1 MSMNMRMSV
10 SMNKTQ
16 KQDGLEMPVSDTQCV
31 YVPQEEYQS
40 LLAIAHQY
48 VYLRQNL
55 IAQGLNEATVDSLCL
70 QKPAGDEPPYASE
83 QFEPSPPAPL
93 TYKEQASTFPVQSN
107 NASGCLAEDQG
118 FRLNR
123 NWQPNASY
131 RPSIYPGGS
140 INQKRPGYFHDNKR
154 PEIKEWFERSA
165 QRSVLLLNVPDGI
178 THGDVAAVIRG
189 GPVLEIF
196 LRNKDNTATVSFLHE
211 ADACA
216 FIENCRAAG
225 LYIKDRKIHTKWS
238 DYQFTLSGQVAHHI
252 RKGGSRNFVIR
263 KRDPN
268 LTIQAIRDDLEH
280 IHNLHVISIEFEK
293 DSCFISTNA
302 VHGAIYARTCLQ
314 SRVEYRASRI
324 EWYADECAQP
334 FQTISS
340 EFHAPV
346 PDVKPQRSVIPA
358 HPSRKELMGNRFQ
371 LLDLSD
377 SEGSNGD
384 DSSDSS
390 F

>member
-1 MSMNMRMSV
+1 MSMNMKM
-10 SMNKTQ
+10 SMNNTQ
-16 KQDGLEMPVSDTQCV
+16 KQDGLKIPVSDPQGV

-55 IAQGLNEATVDSLCL
+55 IAQGLNEATVDTLCL
-70 QKPAGDEPPYASE
+70 QKQAGDAPPYAPE
-83 QFEPSPPAPL
+83 QFEPSPPA
-93 TYKEQASTFPVQSN
+93 TFTCKEQTSTFPVQSN
-107 NASGCLAEDQG
+107 TASGCLTEDQG
-118 FRLNR
+118 FRLNGS
-123 NWQPNASY
+123 WQPNASY
-131 RPSIYPGGS
+131 RSSTYPGGS
-140 INQKRPGYFHDNKR
+140 INHKRPGYFQDNKR

-196 LRNKDNTATVSFLHE
+196 LRSKDNTATVSFLHE

-216 FIENCRAAG
+216 FIENCRTAG

-268 LTIQAIRDDLEH
+268 LTTQAIRDDLEH

-334 FQTISS
+334 FQRISS
-340 EFHAPV
+340 AFHAPV

-358 HPSRKELMGNRFQ
+358 HPSRKDLMGNRFQ

-384 DSSDSS
+384 DSSDDS

>member
-1 MSMNMRMSV
+1 M

-16 KQDGLEMPVSDTQCV
+16 KQDGLETPVSEPQCV
-31 YVPQEEYQS
+31 YVPEEEYRS

-55 IAQGLNEATVDSLCL
+55 IAQGLNEATLDSLCL
-70 QKPAGDEPPYASE
+70 QKPATDEPTYAPE
-83 QFEPSPPAPL
+83 LFEPSPPPTFA
-93 TYKEQASTFPVQSN
+93 YKEQTSTFPVQEN
-107 NASGCLAEDQG
+107 TDSGCPAEEQG
-118 FRLNR
+118 LRLNR
-123 NWQPNASY
+123 SWQPNASY
-131 RPSIYPGGS
+131 GPSAYPGGS
-140 INQKRPGYFHDNKR
+140 INQKRPGYFHHNKR
-154 PEIKEWFERSA
+154 PEIKEWFERST

-189 GPVLEIF
+189 GPILEIF
-196 LRNKDNTATVSFLHE
+196 LRSKDNTATVSFLHE
-211 ADACA
+211 IDACA
-216 FIENCRAAG
+216 FIENCRTAG
-225 LYIKDRKIHTKWS
+225 LYIKDRKIRTKWS

-263 KRDPN
+263 KRNPN

-280 IHNLHVISIEFEK
+280 IHNLHVISVEFEK

-314 SRVEYRASRI
+314 SRVTSRI

-334 FQTISS
+334 FQRISS
-340 EFHAPV
+340 AFGEPV

-358 HPSRKELMGNRFQ
+358 HPSRKDLMGNRFQ

-377 SEGSNGD
+377 SDGSNGD
-384 DSSDSS
+384 DSSDDS

>member
-1 MSMNMRMSV
+1 MSMSMSMSMNQ
-10 SMNKTQ
+10 TQ
-16 KQDGLEMPVSDTQCV
+16 KQDGPEMPVNESQCV
-31 YVPQEEYQS
+31 YVPREEYQS

-55 IAQGLNEATVDSLCL
+55 IAQGLNETIVNSLCL
-70 QKPAGDEPPYASE
+70 QKPAEDAPTYAPE
-83 QFEPSPPAPL
+83 QFEPSPTANF
-93 TYKEQASTFPVQSN
+93 TYKAQASTFPIQSN
-107 NASGCLAEDQG
+107 TALGYPAEEQG
-118 FRLNR
+118 LRLNR
-123 NWQPNASY
+123 SWQPNASY
-131 RPSIYPGGS
+131 RSSTHPGGS
-140 INQKRPGYFHDNKR
+140 INQKRLGSFHDNKR
-154 PEIKEWFERSA
+154 PEVKEWFERSA

-196 LRNKDNTATVSFLHE
+196 LRSKDNTATVSFLHE

-216 FIENCRAAG
+216 FIENCRTAG
-225 LYIKDRKIHTKWS
+225 LYIKDRKIHTRWS

-263 KRDPN
+263 KRDPK
-268 LTIQAIRDDLEH
+268 LTTQGIRDDLEH

-293 DSCFISTNA
+293 NNCFISTNA
-302 VHGAIYARTCLQ
+302 IHGAIYARTCLQ

-324 EWYADECAQP
+324 EWCADECAQP
-334 FQTISS
+334 FQSMSS
-340 EFHAPV
+340 AIHNLV
-346 PDVKPQRSVIPA
+346 PNVKTQRSVIPA
-358 HPSRKELMGNRFQ
+358 HPSRKNLMGNRFQ

-377 SEGSNGD
+377 SDGSNGD
-384 DSSDSS
+384 DSSDDS

>member
-1 MSMNMRMSV
+1 MSMNMRM

-16 KQDGLEMPVSDTQCV
+16 KQDGLDMPVSDPQCV

-40 LLAIAHQY
+40 LLTIAHQY

-70 QKPAGDEPPYASE
+70 QKPAGHAPPYAPE
-83 QFEPSPPAPL
+83 QFEPSPPATL
-93 TYKEQASTFPVQSN
+93 TYKEQASPFPVQSN
-107 NASGCLAEDQG
+107 TASGCPDEEQG
-118 FRLNR
+118 LRLNR
-123 NWQPNASY
+123 SWQPNASY
-131 RPSIYPGGS
+131 RPSTYPGGS
-140 INQKRPGYFHDNKR
+140 INRKGPGYFHDNKR

-165 QRSVLLLNVPDGI
+165 QRSVRLLNVPDGV

-196 LRNKDNTATVSFLHE
+196 LRGKDNTATVSFLHE

-216 FIENCRAAG
+216 FIENCRTDG

-268 LTIQAIRDDLEH
+268 LTIQAIRGDLEH
-280 IHNLHVISIEFEK
+280 IHNLHVISVEFEK

-314 SRVEYRASRI
+314 SRVASRI

-334 FQTISS
+334 FERTSPAFQD
-340 EFHAPV
+340 PV
-346 PDVKPQRSVIPA
+346 PDVKSQRSVIAA
-358 HPSRKELMGNRFQ
+358 HPSRKDLMGNRFQ

-377 SEGSNGD
+377 SDGSNGD
-384 DSSDSS
+384 DSSDDS